1 MYRPLSPHILIYK
14 PQLNSILSVFHRITG
29 SILTISIL
37 VFFIITLIVGHF
49 ANYYP
54 VYVLLHA
61 LHNNLSWFFIAILIL
76 ILLSFFY
83 HISNGI
89 RHIIWDFSTQ
99 HFLSKSQIK
108 ISAYIVLFFA
118 LTSTSFF
125 IFFLS

>member
-61 LHNNLSWFFIAILIL
+61 LHNNLS
-76 ILLSFFY
+76 
-83 HISNGI
+83 
-89 RHIIWDFSTQ
+89 
-99 HFLSKSQIK
+99 
-108 ISAYIVLFFA
+108 
-118 LTSTSFF
+118 
-125 IFFLS
+125 